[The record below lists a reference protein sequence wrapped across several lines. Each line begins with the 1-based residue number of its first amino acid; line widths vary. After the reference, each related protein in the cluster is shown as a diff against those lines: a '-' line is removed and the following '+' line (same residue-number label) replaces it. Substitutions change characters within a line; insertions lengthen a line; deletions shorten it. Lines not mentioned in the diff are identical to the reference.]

1 MERDRK
7 INLGEG
13 DRDSEGVERER
24 GRRVWGLESK
34 MSKRRWKEKRERF
47 GIKVEIQKIGK
58 SRKKSMK
65 REGKKMYMEIEE
77 KKRRSDRCDGKK
89 KRVRVM

>member
-24 GRRVWGLESK
+24 GRRV
-34 MSKRRWKEKRERF
+34 
-47 GIKVEIQKIGK
+47 
-58 SRKKSMK
+58 
-65 REGKKMYMEIEE
+65 
-77 KKRRSDRCDGKK
+77 
-89 KRVRVM
+89 

>member
-1 MERDRK
+1 
-7 INLGEG
+7 
-13 DRDSEGVERER
+13 
-24 GRRVWGLESK
+24 
-34 MSKRRWKEKRERF
+34 
-47 GIKVEIQKIGK
+47 
-58 SRKKSMK
+58 MK